1 MANAF
6 DYIGWFLSIAAVA
19 GNGFVIVL
27 VAINRRLHSS
37 ANWFV
42 LSLAVADFIVGFAIF
57 PPAYLCNEKCN
68 RNFVSAFFWFFL
80 HSSVSN
86 LCTLTWDRYTAIVHP
101 LKYNTSLT
109 KRRPG
114 LVILTAWLIAFAISL
129 SFLVGRYVTNPD
141 TASRRV
147 LHLTCVSAFDILS
160 CALLFYAVVRILVV
174 ARAQTH
180 QEAAIELQLQC
191 NQSSMAREDT
201 VSCRRR
207 NKHTTAPFIIALV
220 LFFLGCY
227 VAVNS
232 LILCMNFSCNLSEKA
247 GHVVTTLLVLNS
259 AVNPFVYAF
268 LKKDIKREIAKL
280 ICKGK

>member
-19 GNGFVIVL
+19 GNGFVIVI

-37 ANWFV
+37 PNWFI

-57 PPAYLCNEKCN
+57 PPAYLCNEQCN
-68 RNFVSAFFWFFL
+68 RKLVSAFFWFFL

-101 LKYNTSLT
+101 LTYNTALT

-147 LHLTCVSAFDILS
+147 LHFTCVSAFDILS

-174 ARAQTH
+174 ARAQTQ

-191 NQSSMAREDT
+191 NQSSMTREYS

-207 NKHTTAPFIIALV
+207 NKRTTAPFIIALV

-232 LILCMNFSCNLSEKA
+232 LILCMNFSCNLSEIA
-247 GHVVTTLLVLNS
+247 GHVVTSLLVLNS

-268 LKKDIKREIAKL
+268 LKKDINREIAKL
-280 ICKGK
+280 IRK

>member
-19 GNGFVIVL
+19 GNGFVIVI

-37 ANWFV
+37 PNWFV

-57 PPAYLCNEKCN
+57 PPAYLCNEQCN
-68 RNFVSAFFWFFL
+68 RKLVSAFFWFFL

-101 LKYNTSLT
+101 LTYNTALT

-141 TASRRV
+141 TVSRRV

-160 CALLFYAVVRILVV
+160 CALLFYPVVRILVV
-174 ARAQTH
+174 A
-180 QEAAIELQLQC
+180 
-191 NQSSMAREDT
+191 
-201 VSCRRR
+201 
-207 NKHTTAPFIIALV
+207 
-220 LFFLGCY
+220 
-227 VAVNS
+227 
-232 LILCMNFSCNLSEKA
+232 
-247 GHVVTTLLVLNS
+247 
-259 AVNPFVYAF
+259 
-268 LKKDIKREIAKL
+268 
-280 ICKGK
+280 